1 MSSLTRPLEIYGVK
15 YPGMVPVGLDLPKT
29 VYDACRR
36 SRRPLRKGDIVVLTH
51 TVVSKAEGCRI
62 ALADV
67 KPSGLAEAIGDRVGK
82 QPEFVE
88 VILKQSKRIVRIEG
102 HHLITQSKAGIVC
115 ANAGV
120 DQSNVDGG
128 KSVVV
133 VPRYPDKVASKYER
147 KFSRLGV
154 KVGVVI
160 TDTLGR
166 PFRIGDVNFAV
177 GSSGIT
183 PLNDLRGKKDL
194 AGRILR
200 VKRIAIVDELAAA
213 AELVTGSAS
222 EGIIGAVVRG
232 YKCGRSR
239 KGAVEL
245 QRPFSKSF
253 FI

>member
-1 MSSLTRPLEIYGVK
+1 LSSLTGPLEIFGIK

-36 SRRPLRKGDIVVLTH
+36 SRRPLRRGDIVVLTH
-51 TVVSKAEGCRI
+51 TVVAKAEGCRI
-62 ALADV
+62 ELADV
-67 KPSGLAEAIGDRVGK
+67 KPSGLAEAIADRVGK
-82 QPEFVE
+82 QPELVE
-88 VILKQSKRIVRIEG
+88 VILKQSKRILRIEG

-133 VPRYPDKVASKYER
+133 VPNKPDEIASKYARE
-147 KFSRLGV
+147 FSKLGA
-154 KVGVVI
+154 KVSVVI

-177 GSSGIT
+177 GSSGVP

-194 AGRILR
+194 AGRRLR

-222 EGIIGAVVRG
+222 EGIIGAVIRG
-232 YKCGRSR
+232 YECGRSR
-239 KGAVEL
+239 KGAAVL
-245 QRPFSKSF
+245 QRPFSSSL